1 MAVQGR
7 RPRGGARRGISQGGT
22 SQDILSEGIL
32 GRAIAAHRALRDRE
46 AWRRERERA
55 GAPPPAEAP
64 PRPRGGPE
72 AAARAQFAAALT
84 RLVFGRFYGAPP
96 LTDGTRPRPAGEPAR
111 RRPGAR
117 PEEPPAGR

>member
-7 RPRGGARRGISQGGT
+7 RPRGGARRGT

-46 AWRRERERA
+46 A
-55 GAPPPAEAP
+55 
-64 PRPRGGPE
+64 
-72 AAARAQFAAALT
+72 AARAQFAAALT
-84 RLVFGRFYGAPP
+84 RLVFGRFYGSPP

>member
-46 AWRRERERA
+46 AWRRERA
-55 GAPPPAEAP
+55 GAPPPAEAAT
-64 PRPRGGPE
+64 RPRGGPE

-84 RLVFGRFYGAPP
+84 RLVVGGFYGSPP
-96 LTDGTRPRPAGEPAR
+96 LTG
-111 RRPGAR
+111 GAR
-117 PEEPPAGR
+117 